1 MSGPTSPER
10 QLSRMVRWTAK
21 AAAVTIAGIA
31 IKEMTSKAN
40 EIMKER
46 RGRRQES
53 DPGEDED
60 QGA

>member
-1 MSGPTSPER
+1 
-10 QLSRMVRWTAK
+10 MVRWTAK